1 MKTSATVLEPQ
12 LAWALWQGLTKL
24 SDLLWDR
31 YEEDFLKL
39 AEEERV
45 RRAQGLGG
53 GTRDRDPLL
62 IPVWIIHSTRE
73 PGR

>member
-12 LAWALWQGLTKL
+12 LAWAIWQGLAKL

-31 YEEDFLKL
+31 YEEDFLQL

-45 RRAQGLGG
+45 RR
-53 GTRDRDPLL
+53 GTDSEEDREIE
-62 IPVWIIHSTRE
+62 IPF
-73 PGR
+73 

>member
-1 MKTSATVLEPQ
+1 LIYWGREGEMKTSATALEPQ
-12 LAWALWQGLTKL
+12 LAWAIWQGLAKL

-45 RRAQGLGG
+45 RRGKDSEE
-53 GTRDRDPLL
+53 DRE
-62 IPVWIIHSTRE
+62 IV
-73 PGR
+73 

>member
-1 MKTSATVLEPQ
+1 MPVFFYWSRKGEMKTSATVLEPQ
-12 LAWALWQGLTKL
+12 LAWAIWQGLAKF

-45 RRAQGLGG
+45 RR
-53 GTRDRDPLL
+53 GTDSEEGREIE
-62 IPVWIIHSTRE
+62 IPF
-73 PGR
+73 